1 MGPVRIDTEE
11 EEAIVSSTIQ
21 NLKHGSAS
29 DAGSKN
35 FYSRGAPKDADGN
48 HHDLNEIDIKNFAIT
63 AEGSKTQVRA
73 HEDPTMMCDNFGVTI
88 TDQSAEQFNNASGA
102 EPSML
107 ERHF

>member
-29 DAGSKN
+29 DVGSKN

-48 HHDLNEIDIKNFAIT
+48 HHDLN
-63 AEGSKTQVRA
+63 
-73 HEDPTMMCDNFGVTI
+73 
-88 TDQSAEQFNNASGA
+88 
-102 EPSML
+102 
-107 ERHF
+107 